1 MSEPDAERSRIANN
15 RLAAAAVVG
24 TLLAAVLVAIL
35 YRLEALAYLV
45 PEHGPVA
52 DALPLYL
59 LTALAVVALAVW
71 GWTRFLSLLR

>member
-1 MSEPDAERSRIANN
+1 MSDPDADRSRIANN

-24 TLLAAVLVAIL
+24 SVLAVVLVGIL
-35 YRLEALAYLV
+35 YRLEVLAYLV

-52 DALPLYL
+52 EALPLYL
-59 LTALAVVALAVW
+59 LTAVAVVVLVVW